1 MAWWI
6 LLAASAVEIVMALA
20 LKYADGW
27 TRFWPS
33 AIGIAAAL
41 GSIFLLTLA
50 MRHLPAGTAYAVWT
64 GIGSVGITVLG
75 IVLFGDSPSAARLAC
90 IALIVGGVAGLNL
103 LEA

>member
-6 LLAASAVEIVMALA
+6 LLAASGVEIVMALA

-75 IVLFGDSPSAARLAC
+75 IVLFGDSPSVARLTC
-90 IALIVGGVAGLNL
+90 IALIVGGVAGLKL

>member
-33 AIGIAAAL
+33 AIGIAGAL

-75 IVLFGDSPSAARLAC
+75 IVLFGDSPSVARLAC
-90 IALIVGGVAGLNL
+90 IALIVGGVAGLKL

>member
-50 MRHLPAGTAYAVWT
+50 MRHLP
-64 GIGSVGITVLG
+64 
-75 IVLFGDSPSAARLAC
+75 
-90 IALIVGGVAGLNL
+90 
-103 LEA
+103 

>member
-1 MAWWI
+1 MAWLI
-6 LLAASAVEIVMALA
+6 LVAACAVEIVMALA

-41 GSIFLLTLA
+41 GSVFLLTLA
-50 MRHLPAGTAYAVWT
+50 MKHLPAGTAYAVWT
-64 GIGSVGITVLG
+64 GIGSVGIAVLG
-75 IVLFGDSPSAARLAC
+75 IVLFGDSPSAARLLC
-90 IALIVGGVAGLNL
+90 IAMIVGGVAGLKL